1 MKKQLYIE
9 TNDMKDLNIYIES
22 VKLRIWLIRFEGNGY
37 LLSMLYTVYAEHI
50 NIHIDVREFHI
61 AKHACLILT
70 YAKP

>member
-9 TNDMKDLNIYIES
+9 TNDMKDLNIYRNIR

-37 LLSMLYTVYAEHI
+37 LLCMICVYAKHI

-61 AKHACLILT
+61 AKHVC
-70 YAKP
+70 